1 MSCTPTADAGLK
13 LLTSPPVFD
22 TLYPLCSP
30 GELCRIS
37 KTCNGA
43 SQAVTNYLTHTIS
56 IDLSRLLSR
65 FFGSQEEV
73 LEFRRLQA
81 QFQFLISGSA
91 ALQLLDRAVYAKSD
105 LDLYL
110 FPNDAEG
117 VGRWLIERGYTFA
130 PYRGEQKTFDEA
142 LESMPLPMA
151 ELTDAERYD
160 RTQYGLPGV
169 RDVLN
174 FRKSVERRAMAV
186 ARTRPSGPLP
196 SLDSDTDSSGLPSS
210 DDDDATDENVEI
222 QLIVA
227 DVTPY
232 EAILKFHTTVVMNVV
247 TWDRAIALF
256 PLGTLEQRRAVV
268 THNSSWGFRRAVQKY
283 VNRGFSILKPLA
295 RFNEDFERGAFKFGP
310 RYYGDSHSWV
320 VKLDTTGIEPPE
332 MPASNR
338 PRCLLPWRVTRG
350 SWGGTKRTTASLCAP
365 KLWSGACCTTGTVS
379 EIHSSHISRRC
390 STRFTSRRTR
400 AKRLSSSIQIRT
412 YDLPGYPP
420 TATCHT
426 TGRMFKWSG
435 CFCVISA
442 MHTKRNSLRSGSGI
456 CDFGE
461 LERILLHNDAV
472 NSRT

>member
-295 RFNEDFERGAFKFGP
+295 RFNEDFERGAFRFGP
-310 RYYGDSHSWV
+310 RHYGDSHSWV

-332 MPASNR
+332 IPVAVEGN
-338 PRCLLPWRVTRG
+338 
-350 SWGGTKRTTASLCAP
+350 SWELEWDDAHDCFVVRAEALE
-365 KLWSGACCTTGTVS
+365 WSMLHHRYCIGDTFFAY
-379 EIHSSHISRRC
+379 IAALFHSFHQPENEGQETQFFDSDPDLRL
-390 STRFTSRRTR
+390 
-400 AKRLSSSIQIRT
+400 ARLSSDGNVS
-412 YDLPGYPP
+412 YHGKDLQVV
-420 TATCHT
+420 
-426 TGRMFKWSG
+426 RLL
-435 CFCVISA
+435 
-442 MHTKRNSLRSGSGI
+442 LRH
-456 CDFGE
+456 FGDAYE
-461 LERILLHNDAV
+461 ADLLAERLRHL
-472 NSRT
+472 